1 MSILTQIN
9 PGDLMVTAQAAI
21 ALVDQFGDDEVAR
34 NPHETQYD
42 MRLSTLPENT
52 LVLVT
57 YVSQENITM
66 IQVMHEGV
74 RYWVS
79 SEMLTIP
86 SEG

>member
-1 MSILTQIN
+1 MLT
-9 PGDLMVTAQAAI
+9 ARAAI
-21 ALVDQFGDDEVAR
+21 ALIDQFGDEDASR
-34 NPHETQYD
+34 DPHETQYD

-57 YVSQENITM
+57 YISQENTTM
-66 IQVMHEGV
+66 IQVIHEGV

-79 SEMLTIP
+79 SEMLTVP